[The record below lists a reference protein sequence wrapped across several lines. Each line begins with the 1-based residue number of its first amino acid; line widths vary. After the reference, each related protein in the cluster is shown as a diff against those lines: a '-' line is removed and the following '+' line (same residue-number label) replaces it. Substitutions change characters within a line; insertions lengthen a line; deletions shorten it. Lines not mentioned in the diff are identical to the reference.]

1 MPGVLPESPAIAPAT
16 PAQAQE
22 TAAQVPASGKPESA
36 GDATTTAGS
45 VAKGQN
51 GTALTS
57 EELGI
62 VLELQ
67 GIDTAVRAH
76 EAAHMAAGAGLASG
90 ASFSFVQGPDGRS
103 YAVGGEVGIDTSSE
117 STPEATIAKMQQV
130 RAAALAPASP
140 SPQDRMVAAQAS
152 GAIILAQA
160 ELQQIAIDKASAARA
175 TADEAAAVE
184 PNTPPARQAQEPIP
198 ALPGI
203 ETYPQAHAAAN
214 YAAAGQLQ
222 TGAAASRQG
231 NGLNLIV

>member
-1 MPGVLPESPAIAPAT
+1 MPVVLPASPAIAPAT

-22 TAAQVPASGKPESA
+22 AAAQVPASGKPERA

-51 GTALTS
+51 DTALTS

-90 ASFSFVQGPDGRS
+90 ASFSYVQGPDGRG

-130 RAAALAPASP
+130 RAAA
-140 SPQDRMVAAQAS
+140 QAS

-160 ELQQIAIDKASAARA
+160 ELQQIAIDKASATRA
-175 TADEAAAVE
+175 TDETTAVE

-198 ALPGI
+198 ALPGS
-203 ETYPQAHAAAN
+203 ETFPQAHAAAN
-214 YAAAGQLQ
+214 YAAAGQLR